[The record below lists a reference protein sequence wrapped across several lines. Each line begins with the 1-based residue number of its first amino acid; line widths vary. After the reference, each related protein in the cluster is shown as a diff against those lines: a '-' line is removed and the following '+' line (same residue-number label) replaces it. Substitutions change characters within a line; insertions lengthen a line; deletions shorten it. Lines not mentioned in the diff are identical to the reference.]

1 MPFKNSVSISQK
13 HKKKPIRS
21 FVRRSGRL
29 TASQKRA
36 IQTLWDKYVIETDS
50 SKFINL
56 EKFFDNHRNDLIMEI
71 GFGNGS
77 TLIESAKNNP
87 KKNFIGVEVYD
98 SGFGQCLKDIEKQK
112 INNIKLIYD
121 DAVEV
126 LKNNIKKKTLAQV
139 NIYFP
144 DPWPK
149 KRHHKRRLINNN
161 FLILL
166 SKTMQDKGIINIS
179 TDWEDYADQIETAF
193 INNKRFCVV
202 DSNLRMQKTK
212 FENRGLALGHKI
224 YNYSY
229 QLD

>member
-1 MPFKNSVSISQK
+1 VSISQK

-36 IQTLWDKYVIETDS
+36 IQTLWSKYVIETHA
-50 SKFINL
+50 SKLIDL
-56 EKFFDNHRNDLIMEI
+56 ENFFDKPRNDLIMEI

-77 TLIESAKNNP
+77 TLLESAINNP

-98 SGFGQCLKDIEKQK
+98 SGLGQCLNDIEKQK
-112 INNIKLIYD
+112 INNVRLIYD
-121 DAVEV
+121 DALEV
-126 LKNNIKKKTLAQV
+126 LKNNIKKKALAQV

-161 FLILL
+161 FLLLL
-166 SKTMQDKGIINIS
+166 SKTMQDKAVINIS

-193 INNKRFCVV
+193 VNNKRFFAV
-202 DSNLRMQKTK
+202 DSDLRMQKTK

-224 YNYSY
+224 FNYSY

>member
-1 MPFKNSVSISQK
+1 MSISQK

-36 IQTLWDKYVIETDS
+36 IQTLWSKYVIETDT
-50 SKFINL
+50 SKVKDL
-56 EKFFDNHRNDLIMEI
+56 ENFFDNPRNDLIMEI

-77 TLIESAKNNP
+77 TLLESAINNP
-87 KKNFIGVEVYD
+87 QKNFIGVEVYD
-98 SGFGQCLKDIEKQK
+98 SGFGQCLNDIEKQK
-112 INNIKLIYD
+112 INNVRLIYN

-126 LKNNIKKKTLAQV
+126 LKNSIKKKALAQV

-161 FLILL
+161 FLLLL
-166 SKTMQDKGIINIS
+166 SKTMQDKGVINIS
-179 TDWEDYADQIETAF
+179 TDWEDYADQIETVF
-193 INNKRFCVV
+193 FNNKRFCVI

>member
-1 MPFKNSVSISQK
+1 VSISQK
-13 HKKKPIRS
+13 RKKKPIRS

-36 IQTLWDKYVIETDS
+36 IQTLWDKYVIETHA
-50 SKFINL
+50 SKFIDL
-56 EKFFDNHRNDLIMEI
+56 ENFFDKPKNDLIMEI

-77 TLIESAKNNP
+77 TLIESATNNP
-87 KKNFIGVEVYD
+87 QKNFVGVEVYD
-98 SGFGQCLKDIEKQK
+98 SGFGQCLNDIEKQK
-112 INNIKLIYD
+112 INNVRLIYD

-126 LKNNIKKKTLAQV
+126 LTNNIKKKTLAQV

-149 KRHHKRRLINNN
+149 KRHHKRRLINNS
-161 FLILL
+161 FLLLL

-193 INNKRFCVV
+193 VNNKRFCIVG
-202 DSNLRMQKTK
+202 SNLRMQKTK

-229 QLD
+229 QLN

>member
-1 MPFKNSVSISQK
+1 
-13 HKKKPIRS
+13 
-21 FVRRSGRL
+21 
-29 TASQKRA
+29 
-36 IQTLWDKYVIETDS
+36 
-50 SKFINL
+50 
-56 EKFFDNHRNDLIMEI
+56 MEI

-77 TLIESAKNNP
+77 TLLESAINNP

-98 SGFGQCLKDIEKQK
+98 SGLGQCLNDIEKQK
-112 INNIKLIYD
+112 INNVRLIYD
-121 DAVEV
+121 DALEV
-126 LKNNIKKKTLAQV
+126 LKNNIKKKALAQV

-161 FLILL
+161 FLLLL
-166 SKTMQDKGIINIS
+166 SKTMQDKGVINIS
-179 TDWEDYADQIETAF
+179 TDWEDYADQIETVF
-193 INNKRFCVV
+193 VNNKRFCVI